1 MKRIA
6 KYFSVRRVGIA
17 TLGVILFATMV
28 IGRENEDPVPGEA
41 RKSTVRVAKL
51 AAGTSTSDKRVI
63 PDLDLERLNRA
74 PPEAIKNDLFAA
86 KSWQPPAPPSPPP
99 PKPVAIAPPA
109 PTAPAL
115 PFKYIG
121 KMIDGNTTIIFLAKQ
136 DQDYSVKAGDIIEDV
151 YRVDQVHDD
160 AIGFTYLPLDIK
172 QVLSINA
179 PN

>member
-6 KYFSVRRVGIA
+6 TYFSVRRVGIA
-17 TLGVILFATMV
+17 TLGVILFATIV

-41 RKSTVRVAKL
+41 RGSNDKVAKF
-51 AAGTSTSDKRVI
+51 ATGTSASEKRVI

-74 PPEAIKNDLFAA
+74 PTEAIENDLFAA

-99 PKPVAIAPPA
+99 PKPMVIAPPA

-115 PFKYIG
+115 PFRYIG
-121 KMIDGNTTIIFLAKQ
+121 KMIEGNATIVFLAKR
-136 DQDYSVKAGDIIEDV
+136 DQDYSVKAGDIIENV
-151 YRVDQVHDD
+151 YRIDQVHDD

-172 QVLSINA
+172 QVLTINA